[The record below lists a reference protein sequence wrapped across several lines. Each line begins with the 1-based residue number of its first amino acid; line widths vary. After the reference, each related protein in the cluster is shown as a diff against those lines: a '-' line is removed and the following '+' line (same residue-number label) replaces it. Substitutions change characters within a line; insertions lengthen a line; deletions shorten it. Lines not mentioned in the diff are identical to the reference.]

1 MVSMPA
7 PAPSPL
13 RRALHGVIF
22 EARTPAG
29 RAFDL
34 ALILAILVSVGV
46 ILLESVPGT
55 AQHYGEHFY
64 RLEWGF
70 TLLFTLEYVVRLW
83 VVARPGRYARSFFG
97 VVDLLAVLP
106 MYLSLLFPGAQ
117 IFLVIRL
124 VRILRVFHVFNLAG
138 YQGAAETLGS
148 ALRATRFTLTVFFV
162 GLVSLV
168 VFLGALMYLVEGS
181 DSGFT
186 SIPVSI
192 YWAVVTVTTLGY
204 GDLVPQTALGRGL
217 TGAIVLLGYW
227 TLAVPVAVVS
237 VELSRATM
245 MTRRR
250 DGRQPPR
257 TVSPPCPACGAEGH
271 QADAL
276 HCRMCGGPL
285 TSPESSSDSSPEPP
299 PESPAQ
305 PPTDAPAEPPSTFR

>member
-13 RRALHGVIF
+13 RRSLHEVIF

-29 RAFDL
+29 RAFDV
-34 ALILAILVSVGV
+34 ALILVILASVGI
-46 ILLESVPGT
+46 ILLESVPGVDQRF
-55 AQHYGEHFY
+55 AGPFY
-64 RLEWGF
+64 WLEWGF
-70 TLLFTLEYVVRLW
+70 TLLFTLEYMLRLW

-106 MYLSLLFPGAQ
+106 MYLSILFPGAQ

-138 YQGAAETLGS
+138 YQGAADTLGS

-217 TGAIVLLGYW
+217 TTAIVLLGYW
-227 TLAVPVAVVS
+227 ALAIPVAVVS

-245 MTRRR
+245 MPRRK
-250 DGRQPPR
+250 GGPYSPGPAP
-257 TVSPPCPACGAEGH
+257 PPCPSCGTEGH
-271 QADAL
+271 QADAR
-276 HCRMCGGPL
+276 HCRLCGETLP
-285 TSPESSSDSSPEPP
+285 SPGSSLESPPPAPPKPPAAPSSP
-299 PESPAQ
+299 S
-305 PPTDAPAEPPSTFR
+305 R

>member
-1 MVSMPA
+1 MVSMPT
-7 PAPSPL
+7 PAPYPV
-13 RRALHGVIF
+13 RRILYEVIF

-34 ALILAILVSVGV
+34 ALILAILVSVGI
-46 ILLESVPGT
+46 ILLESVHGF
-55 AQHYGEHFY
+55 AQRYGELFY
-64 RLEWGF
+64 WLEWGF
-70 TLLFTLEYVVRLW
+70 TLLFTVEYLLRLW
-83 VVARPGRYARSFFG
+83 VVARPGKYARSFFG
-97 VVDLLAVLP
+97 VVDLLAILP
-106 MYLSLLFPGAQ
+106 MYLSLLLPGAQ

-138 YQGAAETLGS
+138 YQGAAETLAS

-168 VFLGALMYLVEGS
+168 VFLGTLMFLVEGP

-186 SIPVSI
+186 SIPVGI

-204 GDLVPQTALGRGL
+204 GDLVPQTTLGRGL
-217 TGAIVLLGYW
+217 TSGIVLLGYW
-227 TLAVPVAVVS
+227 ALAVPVAIVS
-237 VELSRATM
+237 VELSRATR
-245 MTRRR
+245 MTRGRE
-250 DGRQPPR
+250 GRQPPR
-257 TVSPPCPACGAEGH
+257 AAPPPCPACGAEGH

-285 TSPESSSDSSPEPP
+285 SSPEPP
-299 PESPAQ
+299 PESPAR